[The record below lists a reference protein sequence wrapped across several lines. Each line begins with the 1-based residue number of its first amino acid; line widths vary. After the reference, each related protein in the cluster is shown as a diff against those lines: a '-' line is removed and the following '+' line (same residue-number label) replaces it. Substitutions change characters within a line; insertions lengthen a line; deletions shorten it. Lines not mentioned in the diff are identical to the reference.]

1 MKPEKVYA
9 MDFGRV
15 YACLVQKAQRKG
27 RTKEEVDA
35 LIQWLLGYAPA
46 DTAAAIARGADVG
59 TFYGE
64 APRWNPKAD
73 DIHGSICGVRIEEIE
88 DPLMRRIRCLDKQVD
103 ELAKGKPLEKI
114 LNRKMSAKG

>member
-73 DIHGSICGVRIEEIE
+73 DIHGSICGVRIELIE
-88 DPLMRRIRCLDKQVD
+88 DPLMQDIRRLDKLID
-103 ELAKGKPLEKI
+103 GLARGKPLDRLLPE
-114 LNRKMSAKG
+114 